1 MILRWSQKMG
11 VLWKL
16 KIHCTYVKYVLGLS
30 IRCFT
35 FSLSSLFFQP
45 ADEYEFSGIVY
56 SHHMSPVATTHCLV
70 AVGCHSSTLKLV
82 DLKSGSAT
90 HMLKGHKKSILT
102 VRWSPKNEYLL
113 VSGRFVEISSFRSNV
128 LLLTVTY
135 PVGAWVALWTSFSVL
150 FVVLPHTDIALVSTR
165 KIFHCFKFV
174 STKLCLKIHVHKRS
188 VLKLCCVFSHWHIQ
202 VFGAKIK

>member
-1 MILRWSQKMG
+1 MR
-11 VLWKL
+11 VLGEW
-16 KIHCTYVKYVLGLS
+16 KIHLFIFKVYTGL
-30 IRCFT
+30 INRCFT
-35 FSLSSLFFQP
+35 FSLSSLFYQP

-113 VSGRFVEISSFRSNV
+113 VSGRFVEISYFPSNV
-128 LLLTVTY
+128 LLLTVMY
-135 PVGAWVALWTSFSVL
+135 PVCGLHFELVFQFCFYFCPILI
-150 FVVLPHTDIALVSTR
+150 LPLYLLI
-165 KIFHCFKFV
+165 KYFI
-174 STKLCLKIHVHKRS
+174 
-188 VLKLCCVFSHWHIQ
+188 VFSLLLQ
-202 VFGAKIK
+202 SCV

>member
-1 MILRWSQKMG
+1 MG
-11 VLWKL
+11 VLGEW
-16 KIHCTYVKYVLGLS
+16 KIHLFIFKVYTGL
-30 IRCFT
+30 INRCFT
-35 FSLSSLFFQP
+35 FSLSSLFYQP

-113 VSGRFVEISSFRSNV
+113 VSGRFVEISDFPSNV

-135 PVGAWVALWTSFSVL
+135 PVGAWVALWTGFPVL
-150 FVVLPHTDIALVSTR
+150 FLFLPHTNIALVSTR

-174 STKLCLKIHVHKRS
+174 TTKLCLKIHKRS
-188 VLKLCCVFSHWHIQ
+188 VLKLCCEFSHWHIQ

>member
-1 MILRWSQKMG
+1 MEVPWLKNIPLHIKSNYMF
-11 VLWKL
+11 VLF
-16 KIHCTYVKYVLGLS
+16 IFFKYLPF
-30 IRCFT
+30 IFI
-35 FSLSSLFFQP
+35 FQP

-113 VSGRFVEISSFRSNV
+113 VSGRFVEIV
-128 LLLTVTY
+128 
-135 PVGAWVALWTSFSVL
+135 
-150 FVVLPHTDIALVSTR
+150 
-165 KIFHCFKFV
+165 IFP
-174 STKLCLKIHVHKRS
+174 I
-188 VLKLCCVFSHWHIQ
+188 
-202 VFGAKIK
+202 GG